1 MRCVVLVI
9 SVILLIGAWTSSAEK
24 TNKIVVKL
32 KPEVS
37 LEELSLSHPLVKLE
51 RASTLPRVFL
61 FSVENINDVDQV
73 IFTKR
78 IKYYLFR
85 VISNNSFQVVANGIV
100 GNN

>member
-1 MRCVVLVI
+1 MRCLALVFLF
-9 SVILLIGAWTSSAEK
+9 ILLIGALTEK

-73 IFTKR
+73 R
-78 IKYYLFR
+78 YLR
-85 VISNNSFQVVANGIV
+85 KENY
-100 GNN
+100 

>member
-9 SVILLIGAWTSSAEK
+9 SVILLIGVWNSSAEK

-73 IFTKR
+73 IFN
-78 IKYYLFR
+78 Y
-85 VISNNSFQVVANGIV
+85 
-100 GNN
+100 

>member
-1 MRCVVLVI
+1 MRSVI
-9 SVILLIGAWTSSAEK
+9 LIVSVILLIGAWTSSAEK

-73 IFTKR
+73 I
-78 IKYYLFR
+78 YLLKMH
-85 VISNNSFQVVANGIV
+85 SHLGQ
-100 GNN
+100 

>member
-1 MRCVVLVI
+1 MRCLSWVFLF
-9 SVILLIGAWTSSAEK
+9 ILLIGALTEK

>member
-1 MRCVVLVI
+1 MRSVI
-9 SVILLIGAWTSSAEK
+9 LIVSVILLIGAWTSSAEK

-73 IFTKR
+73 R
-78 IKYYLFR
+78 YLR
-85 VISNNSFQVVANGIV
+85 KMYSHLG
-100 GNN
+100 

>member
-1 MRCVVLVI
+1 MRCLALVFLF
-9 SVILLIGAWTSSAEK
+9 ILLIGALTEK

-73 IFTKR
+73 IFN
-78 IKYYLFR
+78 Y
-85 VISNNSFQVVANGIV
+85 
-100 GNN
+100 